1 MKKYFGSKTFYKTV
15 IALLLPMLLQNT
27 LSSFVNLLDNLM
39 VGSTGTEQMSGVSIV
54 NQVMFI
60 YNLCIFGGTS
70 GAGIYAAQFYGK
82 GDQDGVRQ
90 CLRFNYIVV
99 TLFSLAALAVFS
111 LFGTEL
117 ISLFLTEDGQAD
129 LAETLRQA
137 QGYLKIVLLGI
148 APFAVSNAYSGI
160 LRSCGAADIPM
171 KAGILA
177 LVANLVGNYI
187 LIFGHLGFAPMG
199 VRGAAI
205 ATVIS
210 RYLEAGML
218 LIVCRRRK
226 EKLPFAQGIFRD
238 FRIPRPLF
246 LSVLGGS
253 LPLLC
258 NELLWSLGETAL
270 VQNYSLRGI
279 TAIAAFNIANV
290 VMMVSGNVQQTLGN
304 CVGIILGNDLGAG
317 DFDKAKDDCPKLMM
331 LALLTSFITVAIML
345 IIAPIV
351 PRFYNTG
358 AAVKETARYLVY
370 ACALF
375 QPFGS
380 LCHSAYFAIRSGG
393 RTLMTVIFDSCFT
406 WVVVVPVC
414 YVLIHFTSLSLLEVY
429 FWVNSTNVIKTIF
442 GIILLKKGVWM
453 HNIVNA

>member
-1 MKKYFGSKTFYKTV
+1 MKKYFGDKTFYKAV

-27 LSSFVNLLDNLM
+27 VSSFVNLLDNLM
-39 VGSTGTEQMSGVSIV
+39 VGRTGTEQMSGVSIV

-70 GAGIYAAQFYGK
+70 GAGIFAAQFYGK
-82 GDQDGVRQ
+82 RDHDGVRQ

-99 TLFSLAALAVFS
+99 TVFSVLAVVVFS
-111 LFGTEL
+111 LFGTQL
-117 ISLFLTEDGQAD
+117 ISLFLTDDGQAD

-148 APFAVSNAYSGI
+148 APFAISNAYSGI

-177 LVANLVGNYI
+177 LCANLVGNYV

-218 LIVCRRRK
+218 LLVCAKRR
-226 EKLPFAQGIFRD
+226 EKLAFAQGIFQNFHIPKAL
-238 FRIPRPLF
+238 FRSILA
-246 LSVLGGS
+246 GS

-258 NELLWSLGETAL
+258 NELLWSLGETTL
-270 VQNYSLRGI
+270 VQSYSLRGI

-290 VMMVSGNVQQTLGN
+290 VMMVSGTIQQTLGN

-317 DFDKAKDDCPKLMM
+317 DFDKAGDDCPKLMM
-331 LALLTSFITVAIML
+331 MALLTSFITVAVML
-345 IIAPIV
+345 LIAPIV
-351 PRFYNTG
+351 PRFYKTG
-358 AAVKETARYLVY
+358 EAVKQTAMYLVY
-370 ACALF
+370 ACAVF

-380 LCHSAYFAIRSGG
+380 LVHSAYFAIRSGG
-393 RTLMTVIFDSCFT
+393 KTLLTVLFDSCFT

-414 YVLIHFTSLSLLEVY
+414 YVLIHFTSLNLLQVY
-429 FWVNSTNVIKTIF
+429 IWVNATTVIKTVF
-442 GIILLKKGVWM
+442 GIVLLKKRVWM
-453 HNIVNA
+453 RNIVAA